1 MYARR
6 GQVSARLSTGRVG
19 PRLASLRSPMGVRG
33 RSTASH
39 SPLRTR
45 GSGRGLSVPGCCRVK
60 GLGGTKPLVCMCG
73 SRFSSLRPWHPAQRL
88 SPSAAALTLGSRLG
102 LSWEDSTCTSQV
114 TPSPFPLW
122 SPPVRFN
129 PPSRSARFNPPTS
142 HPAQYVTLAVASV
155 RVARW
160 RLKLPRRAPV
170 LSAALLAFFSPPPGP
185 TRRWRVRFAQLR
197 CGRRRSPA
205 GIAFSLIHRFSA
217 SRQTPEGVH
226 VAGRHLS

>member
-1 MYARR
+1 
-6 GQVSARLSTGRVG
+6 
-19 PRLASLRSPMGVRG
+19 MGVRG
-33 RSTASH
+33 RSRCVSLTSCA
-39 SPLRTR
+39 
-45 GSGRGLSVPGCCRVK
+45 GGGLFAAFCAPGCCHVK

-205 GIAFSLIHRFSA
+205 GFASSVLHRFFA
-217 SRQTPEGVH
+217 SRQTPKGVH
-226 VAGRHLS
+226 VAGCLRRKGFDGSGPLRPPPLDV